1 MKSRCLSPS
10 SGRPGWRSLPVLAG
24 LGALLL
30 AGPLGCAARTGVD
43 PVADARPAAA
53 AAEPA
58 APATPMMRMP
68 PPPPPVV
75 VSEAAPGN
83 GGHGVL
89 IMAHGGG
96 EVWNETVIE
105 AAAGARHE
113 GPVVVAFGMAHPVSM
128 QRGVDTLDELG
139 AERVSVVRLFVSG
152 ESFRT
157 DTRYLLGLSEEEP
170 ELPWVKAPLE
180 HDLTIAT
187 HEHGLMGSP
196 EVSQILLTRALALSE
211 DPAGESVLLVA
222 HGMGDEGENDRV
234 LDSMRL
240 AAGRIAEMDFARGR
254 GRRPAR
260 GLGGGAGHRR
270 GRDPFLRRE
279 PVRRGPPG
287 AGAALPAVGIRALRQ
302 GAGRARL
309 RGRRRAAPAR
319 RDLALDRTD
328 GRRGRV
334 RERLAAPRLRPFH
347 RRAPVARLGP
357 AAPPNSSP

>member
-10 SGRPGWRSLPVLAG
+10 SRRSGWRSLPVLAG

-43 PVADARPAAA
+43 PVAGARPAAP

-58 APATPMMRMP
+58 APAMPMMRMP

-75 VSEAAPGN
+75 VSDAAPGN

-105 AAAGARHE
+105 AAADARHE

-128 QRGVDTLDELG
+128 QQGVDTLDELG

-157 DTRYLLGLSEEEP
+157 DTRYLLGLSEEGP

-180 HDLTIAT
+180 HDLEIAT
-187 HEHGLMGSP
+187 HERGLMGSP
-196 EVSQILLTRALALSE
+196 EVSQILLTRALALSR
-211 DPAGESVLLVA
+211 DPAGESVLLIA

-240 AAGRIAEMDFARGR
+240 AAGRIAEVGFREVEVAALREDWEEARVTAEAAIR
-254 GRRPAR
+254 SFVESRAAAGRRVLVLPYRLSGFGPYAKVLQGLDYAAGDGLLPHDAISRWIERTAAGVACER
-260 GLGGGAGHRR
+260 GWRRR
-270 GRDPFLRRE
+270 GC
-279 PVRRGPPG
+279 
-287 AGAALPAVGIRALRQ
+287 
-302 GAGRARL
+302 
-309 RGRRRAAPAR
+309 
-319 RDLALDRTD
+319 DRFTD
-328 GRRGRV
+328 G
-334 RERLAAPRLRPFH
+334 PR
-347 RRAPVARLGP
+347 
-357 AAPPNSSP
+357 

>member
-43 PVADARPAAA
+43 PAAGA
-53 AAEPA
+53 PEPA
-58 APATPMMRMP
+58 APAMPMMRMP

-75 VSEAAPGN
+75 VSDTAPSAD
-83 GGHGVL
+83 GHGVL

-96 EVWNETVIE
+96 DVWNETVIE
-105 AAAGARHE
+105 AAADARHK

-128 QRGVDTLDELG
+128 QQGVDALDELG

-157 DTRYLLGLSEEEP
+157 DTRYLLGLSDEEP
-170 ELPWVKAPLE
+170 ELPWVQAPLE
-180 HDLTIAT
+180 HDLEIAT

-240 AAGRIAEMDFARGR
+240 AAGRIAEVGFREVEVAALREDWEEARVTAEAAIR
-254 GRRPAR
+254 SFVESRAAAGRRVLVLPYRLSGFGPYAKVLE
-260 GLGGGAGHRR
+260 GLDYAAGDGLLPHGAISRWIERSAAGVACESGWRRR
-270 GRDPFLRRE
+270 GC
-279 PVRRGPPG
+279 
-287 AGAALPAVGIRALRQ
+287 
-302 GAGRARL
+302 
-309 RGRRRAAPAR
+309 
-319 RDLALDRTD
+319 DRFTD
-328 GRRGRV
+328 G
-334 RERLAAPRLRPFH
+334 PR
-347 RRAPVARLGP
+347 
-357 AAPPNSSP
+357 